1 MVGAGEVSE
10 VSGIEIVVLVQ
21 YLEPSF
27 KTGHQ
32 NHTINHIT
40 DYVKPRPQDS
50 GATALVY
57 CWGL

>member
-40 DYVKPRPQDS
+40 DYVKPSPQDS

-57 CWGL
+57 C

>member
-1 MVGAGEVSE
+1 MVGVGEVSE

-40 DYVKPRPQDS
+40 HCVKPRPQDA
-50 GATALVY
+50 GAAALVY
-57 CWGL
+57 S